1 MINLKNDLSTNIGKI
16 LFIISVVF
24 IFLIMSLDI
33 NNALIQVDEYYTI
46 SLLQYSFIDSI
57 RFTSINVHPPLYYI
71 ILKIA
76 LKIINTLNIGHTIF
90 FLKMVS
96 VIPYFIIL
104 LVSSTKIKKDYN
116 WLAAGLFSI
125 TVLTM
130 GTLPSYYITL
140 RMYSW
145 GLLFLVLSFISLKD
159 VIEKSDIKSWAL
171 LTIFTILGCY
181 THYFLILD
189 SIILYLLLLLYI
201 IFYKNKSPL
210 KDGIT
215 KSFNTSE
222 IKKWF
227 ASAIIAIVSYIPWLP
242 TAIWQIKV
250 VKSGYWVKPLDL
262 NQLLRILSYFITNE
276 KVVFIQIIGIIV
288 LAIFIYLTIKF
299 YLNYK
304 KSNNKENNAPS
315 NINLKENDYIYIL
328 IGMSIFLL
336 TILISL
342 ILNVVYRPVLVAR
355 YLIPSIGVLWLSISI
370 LMSKIYDYK
379 KLFAVLF
386 ILLMLFSSLG
396 MYGIMTAEPLS
407 SENIFKDLNK
417 KGSVIIFNDPYEFI
431 KYEHRLP
438 KAKLYLIKQ
447 DYGIYDYFIK
457 KHSNLNEIEMDEV
470 NDVAINN
477 LNNKKRVYI
486 SIDQRHKVPDLNE
499 NLTQKEI
506 FEFWN
511 SKNTI
516 NKIKL
521 KTT

>member
-16 LFIISVVF
+16 LFIVSLF
-24 IFLIMSLDI
+24 LIFLIMSLDI
-33 NNALIQVDEYYTI
+33 NNTFIQVDEYYTI

-96 VIPYFIIL
+96 VIPYFILL

-116 WLAAGLFSI
+116 WLTAGLFSI
-125 TVLTM
+125 TILTM
-130 GTLPSYYITL
+130 GALPSYYITL

-181 THYFLILD
+181 THYFLILN

-210 KDGIT
+210 KDGII
-215 KSFNTSE
+215 KSFSTSD

-227 ASAIIAIVSYIPWLP
+227 ASAIIAIVSYIPWMP

-250 VKSGYWVKPLDL
+250 VKSDYWVQPLDL
-262 NQLLRILSYFITNE
+262 NELLRILSYFITNE
-276 KVVFIQIIGIIV
+276 KIDFIRIIGIIV
-288 LAIFIYLTIKF
+288 LAIFIYFAIKS

-304 KSNNKENNAPS
+304 NGNNNAPS

-457 KHSNLNEIEMDEV
+457 KYSNLNEIEMDEV
-470 NDVAINN
+470 DDVAINN
-477 LNNKKRVYI
+477 LNHKKRVYI
-486 SIDQRHKVPDLNE
+486 SINPTLEVPKLNE
-499 NLTQKEI
+499 NLTQKKI
-506 FEFWN
+506 YGFWN
-511 SKNTI
+511 NNNTI
-516 NKIKL
+516 NKIKF